1 MRPSLNRR
9 RFLVQGSTLLAAGLG
24 AVHFRAA
31 GASPNSKLALGYVG
45 TANRAAANLAGT
57 SQLTDAVEVAAL
69 TDVDARFLA
78 AANQKHPGARAY
90 QDFREML
97 DREKLDAV
105 VVSTPDHTHAVAAAA
120 ALRRGWHVYCEKPLT
135 RTVSECHAIQRLA
148 AEKGVK
154 TQLGTQ
160 IHAGGNYRRVVELV
174 QSGAIGPVREVHV
187 WCGATYGG
195 KDAPTDRPPVP
206 EGLDWDLWLG
216 PVPFMPYS
224 PEYVPGVWRNW
235 WAFGGGTVADFGCH
249 FMDLP
254 HWALDLRTPLSVE
267 VVDGPPVH
275 PDSVPPWLMLR
286 YEHPAREKDGR
297 TLPPVTLRWYHGNRQ
312 PDLLDAEQKQYF
324 RSGVFF
330 VGEKGNLLADYTRR
344 QLLPEERFADFKAP
358 EPFIPDSVGHH
369 REWIDAIR
377 NDGNTTCN
385 FDYSGALTES
395 VLLGNV
401 AYRTGRR
408 IDWDTAS
415 LRARDCPEADAFIQH
430 RYRAGWTL

>member
-1 MRPSLNRR
+1 MKSVITRR
-9 RFLVQGSTLLAAGLG
+9 QFLARGSTLLAAGVATPSIRLS
-24 AVHFRAA
+24 A
-31 GASPNSKLALGYVG
+31 ASPNSKLAIGFVG
-45 TANRAAANLAGT
+45 TANRAGADLAET
-57 SQLTDAVEVAAL
+57 ARLTDAVEVAAL
-69 TDVDARFLA
+69 CDVDSRYLA
-78 AANQKHPGARAY
+78 AAQQKHPGARAY
-90 QDFREML
+90 QDFRKML

-105 VVSTPDHTHAVAAAA
+105 VVGTPDHIHAVASAAA
-120 ALRRGWHVYCEKPLT
+120 MHQGCHVYCEKPLT
-135 RTVSECHAIQRLA
+135 HTVSECRALRELA
-148 AEKGVK
+148 AKQGLK

-174 QSGAIGPVREVHV
+174 QTGAIGPIREVHV

-216 PVPFMPYS
+216 PVPFLPYS

-254 HWALDLRTPLSVE
+254 HWALDLRAPLSVE

-275 PDSVPPWLMLR
+275 PASVPPWLELR
-286 YEHPAREKDGR
+286 YEYPAREKDGK
-297 TLPPVTLRWYHGNRQ
+297 TLPPVTLRWYHGGRQ
-312 PDLLDAEQKQYF
+312 PALLDEEQKQYF

-358 EPFIPDSVGHH
+358 EPFIPDSIGHH
-369 REWIDAIR
+369 REWVEAIR
-377 NDGNTTCN
+377 NNGTTTCN

-408 IDWDTAS
+408 IDWDSAN
-415 LRARDCPEADAFIQH
+415 LRARNCPEAYQYIQH
-430 RYRAGWTL
+430 HYRAGWSL